1 MKQLSAFLVATALLA
16 SGPALAASP
25 APMSPAPGASPAG
38 ATPSAAP
45 SAVTSPAASTT
56 PAVEPAIVRIG
67 TAAVLSIR
75 LPLADIT
82 PAERARV
89 VQSRV
94 NHVLLNHPYLTWADV
109 KVLREGGTPVIYWG
123 RFPIVSVD
131 AAHAKLN
138 NYSSPDIL
146 AHAWANSLRAAAKT
160 FFAAKKMPERAL
172 YRNER
177 GSDFVFR
184 RTTRTFADQSKL
196 RNTSYLFSP
205 EDLVWGSG
213 VREAGQ
219 NGFVVFTKVGA
230 GNPPDVILLGNNEGT
245 FTEYDRITED
255 DQP

>member
-1 MKQLSAFLVATALLA
+1 MKHLPAFLVATSLLA

-25 APMSPAPGASPAG
+25 APAPASAAPAASPA
-38 ATPSAAP
+38 APAPTPSA
-45 SAVTSPAASTT
+45 T
-56 PAVEPAIVRIG
+56 PTYAPAIVRIG
-67 TAAVLSIR
+67 TSAVLSVRVPIG
-75 LPLADIT
+75 DIT
-82 PAERARV
+82 PAERAQV
-89 VQSRV
+89 LQSRI

-109 KVLREGGTPVIYWG
+109 KVQRDGVTPVIYWG

-146 AHAWANSLRAAAKT
+146 AHAWANSLRSAIKA
-160 FFAAKKMPERAL
+160 FFAAKTMPPRVL
-172 YRNER
+172 YQNDK
-177 GSDFVFR
+177 GSDFVYR
-184 RTTRTFADQSKL
+184 RTDRTFADQAKL

-205 EDLVWGSG
+205 DDLVWGAG

-230 GNPPDVILLGNNEGT
+230 GDPPSVVLIGNGEGT

>member
-1 MKQLSAFLVATALLA
+1 MKHLSAILVASTLLA

-25 APMSPAPGASPAG
+25 AP
-38 ATPSAAP
+38 AA
-45 SAVTSPAASTT
+45 SPAAS
-56 PAVEPAIVRIG
+56 PAVAPSAPAAPAASTAPANEPAIVRIG
-67 TAAVLSIR
+67 TSAVLAIR
-75 LPLADIT
+75 LPIGDIT
-82 PAERARV
+82 PAERAKV
-89 VQSRV
+89 VQSRI

-146 AHAWANSLRAAAKT
+146 AHAWANSLRSAAKT

-184 RTTRTFADQSKL
+184 RTTRTFSDQAKL
-196 RNTSYLFSP
+196 RNTGYLFSP
-205 EDLVWGSG
+205 DDLEWGSG